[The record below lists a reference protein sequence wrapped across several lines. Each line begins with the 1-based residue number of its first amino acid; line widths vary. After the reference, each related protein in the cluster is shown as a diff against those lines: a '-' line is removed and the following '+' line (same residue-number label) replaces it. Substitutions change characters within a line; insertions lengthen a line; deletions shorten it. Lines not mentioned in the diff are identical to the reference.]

1 MVENL
6 FVNIQTWGVLPY
18 LQMAYKIGMDLQ
30 IFPFI
35 KIKKVANTIFAMV
48 RIKIHVGR
56 GIESDLS

>member
-1 MVENL
+1 
-6 FVNIQTWGVLPY
+6 
-18 LQMAYKIGMDLQ
+18 MAYKIGMDLQ